1 MKKTQSFLLLCLIAA
16 IPLTMKAQNSIK
28 YPVTKKVDTVD
39 TYFGT
44 KVPDP
49 YRWLENDKSEETAA
63 WVKAENTVTF
73 DYLSKIPFREKM
85 KERLT
90 KIWNFPK
97 YGIPFKQGKHYF
109 FYKNDGMQNQSVLY
123 IQDGLDGAP
132 RMFLDPN
139 KLSADGTIALAE
151 LSVSNDG
158 KYLGYMTSKGGSDW
172 NEAYVMDVESG
183 KLLSD
188 HIIWIKFSGIA
199 WQGDGFYYSRFE
211 EPAKGKELSGM
222 NKNHKIYYHKVGTL
236 QSADKLVYENTAYP
250 DRNYG
255 AQTTEDE
262 NFLIMSE
269 TETTSGNGLYYKDL
283 KKGDKDFKQLTKGF
297 DFDYNVID
305 DVDGK
310 FLMLTNDNAPTYK
323 LVLMDPTNP
332 AKENWKT
339 IIPEKPEVLQSVSYL
354 GGKLIAEYIKDACS
368 KAYIYTL
375 DGKLQGEVQFPG
387 IGTGGGFSGKKDDN
401 TAFYSF
407 TSFTFPSTIY
417 KFDINANKST
427 VYHKSDIDFKT
438 DDYETKQVFYT
449 SKDGTKI
456 PMFLVYKKGLVL
468 NGQNP
473 TLLYGYG
480 GFNISLTPNF
490 SISRLLFLENGGVYA
505 MANIRGGGEYGEA
518 WHKAGMVLNKQNVF
532 DDFIAAAEYLIK
544 EKYTSSEKLAVQGG
558 SNGGLLIGAVMT
570 QRPELFKVAIP
581 QVGVMDMLRYQ
592 KFTIGRGW
600 SSDYGLSDDST
611 QFKYL
616 YKYSP
621 LHNIKDGVKYPA
633 TLVMTADHDDRVVP
647 AHSFKFI
654 ATLQAKQAGTN
665 PVLVRI
671 DTMAGHGAGKPTAKS
686 IEEVTDMMSFIMFN
700 LGMNPKY

>member
-1 MKKTQSFLLLCLIAA
+1 
-16 IPLTMKAQNSIK
+16 MKAQNGIK

-39 TYFGT
+39 NYFGT

-63 WVKAENTVTF
+63 WVKEENAVTY
-73 DYLSKIPFREKM
+73 DYLGKIPFRDKI

-90 KIWNFPK
+90 KMWNFPK

-123 IQDGLDGAP
+123 IQDGLEGTP
-132 RMFLDPN
+132 RVFLDPN
-139 KLSADGTIALAE
+139 KLSADGTISLSE

-172 NEAYVMDVESG
+172 NEAYLMDVESG

-188 HIIWIKFSGIA
+188 HIMWIKESGFG

-211 EPAKGKELSGM
+211 EPAPGKELSGM
-222 NKNHKIYYHKVGTL
+222 NKNHKVYFHKIGTL
-236 QSADKLVYENTAYP
+236 QSADKLVYEDKTHP
-250 DRNYG
+250 DRNFY
-255 AQTTEDE
+255 AMTTEDE
-262 NFLIMSE
+262 NFLILSE

-283 KKGDKDFKQLTKGF
+283 KKGDKDFKQLAKGF

-310 FLMLTNDNAPTYK
+310 FIILTNDNAPTYK
-323 LVLMDPTNP
+323 LVLMDPAMP
-332 AKENWKT
+332 ARENWKT

-354 GGKLIAEYIKDACS
+354 GGKLIAEYIKDAYS

-375 DGKLQGEVQFPG
+375 EGKLEGEVQFPG

-417 KFDINANKST
+417 KFDIKENKST
-427 VYHKSDIDFKT
+427 VYHKPEIDFKA
-438 DDYETKQVFYT
+438 DDFETKQVFYT

-456 PMFLVYKKGLVL
+456 PMFLIYKKGLVL

-490 SISRLLFLENGGVYA
+490 SISRLIFLENGGVYA

-592 KFTIGRGW
+592 KFTIGKGW
-600 SSDYGLSDDST
+600 ASDYGLSDDPV

-621 LHNIKDGVKYPA
+621 LHNIKEGVKYPA

-654 ATLQAKQAGTN
+654 ATLQAKQAGPN

-671 DTMAGHGAGKPTAKS
+671 DTMAGHGFGKPTSKS
-686 IEEVTDMMSFIMFN
+686 IDEAADMMSFIMFN
-700 LGMNPKY
+700 LGMTPKY

>member
-1 MKKTQSFLLLCLIAA
+1 MKKIQSFFMLCLITA
-16 IPLTMKAQNSIK
+16 IPLTMKAQNGIK

-39 TYFGT
+39 NYFGT

-73 DYLSKIPFREKM
+73 NYLSKIPFREKM

-123 IQDGLDGAP
+123 IQDGLDGTP

-211 EPAKGKELSGM
+211 EPVKGKELTAM
-222 NKNHKIYYHKVGTL
+222 NKNHKIYFHKVGTL
-236 QSADKLVYENTAYP
+236 QSADKLVYENTAFP

-255 AQTTEDE
+255 AQITEDE
-262 NFLIMSE
+262 NFLIISE

-283 KKGDKDFKQLTKGF
+283 KKGDKDFKQLAKGF

-310 FLMLTNDNAPTYK
+310 FMMLTNDNAPTYK
-323 LVLMDPTNP
+323 LVLMDPMNP

-401 TAFYSF
+401 TAFYSY

-427 VYHKSDIDFKT
+427 VYHKPDIDFKT

-456 PMFLVYKKGLVL
+456 PMFLIYKKGLVL

-490 SISRLLFLENGGVYA
+490 SISRLLFLESGGVYA

-600 SSDYGLSDDST
+600 SSDYGLSEDST

-621 LHNIKDGVKYPA
+621 LHNIKEGVKYPA

-700 LGMNPKY
+700 LGMSPKY

>member
-1 MKKTQSFLLLCLIAA
+1 
-16 IPLTMKAQNSIK
+16 MKAQNGIK

-39 TYFGT
+39 NYFGT

-63 WVKAENTVTF
+63 WVKAENAVTF
-73 DYLSKIPFREKM
+73 DYLGKIPFREKI

-139 KLSADGTIALAE
+139 KLSTDGTVALAE

-222 NKNHKIYYHKVGTL
+222 NKNHKIYFHKVGTL
-236 QSADKLVYENTAYP
+236 QSADKLVYENTAFP

-544 EKYTSSEKLAVQGG
+544 EKYTSSQKLAVQGG

-592 KFTIGRGW
+592 KFTIGKGW
-600 SSDYGLSDDST
+600 SSDFGLSDDST
-611 QFKYL
+611 QFKYI

-686 IEEVTDMMSFIMFN
+686 IEEVTDMWSFIMFN

>member
-1 MKKTQSFLLLCLIAA
+1 MKKIQSVLMLCLITT
-16 IPLTMKAQNSIK
+16 IPLTMKAQNGIK

-39 TYFGT
+39 NYFGT

-63 WVKAENTVTF
+63 WVKAENAVTF
-73 DYLSKIPFREKM
+73 DYLGKIPFREKI

-139 KLSADGTIALAE
+139 KLSTDGTVALAE

-222 NKNHKIYYHKVGTL
+222 NKNHKIYFHKVGTL
-236 QSADKLVYENTAYP
+236 QSSDKLVYENTAFP

-544 EKYTSSEKLAVQGG
+544 EKYTSSQKLAVQGG

-592 KFTIGRGW
+592 KFTIGKGW
-600 SSDYGLSDDST
+600 SSDFGLSDDST
-611 QFKYL
+611 QFKYI

-686 IEEVTDMMSFIMFN
+686 IEEVTDMWSFIMFN

>member
-1 MKKTQSFLLLCLIAA
+1 MKKLQSLFVLCLIIA
-16 IPLTMKAQNSIK
+16 IPLIMKAQNSLK

-39 TYFGT
+39 NYFGT

-49 YRWLENDKSEETAA
+49 YRWLENDKSDETAA
-63 WVKAENTVTF
+63 WVKAENTVTN
-73 DYLSKIPFREKM
+73 DYLAKIPFREAIKA
-85 KERLT
+85 RLT
-90 KIWNFPK
+90 KMWNFPK
-97 YGIPFKQGKHYF
+97 YGVPFKQGKHYF

-123 IQDGLDGAP
+123 IQDALDGAS
-132 RMFLDPN
+132 RVILDPN
-139 KLSADGTIALAE
+139 KLSTDGTVSLAE
-151 LSVSNDG
+151 LSVSHDG
-158 KYLGYMTSKGGSDW
+158 KYLAYMTSTGGSDW

-188 HIIWIKFSGIA
+188 HIKWIKFSGFG

-211 EPAKGKELSGM
+211 EPTAGKELSQA
-222 NKNHKIYYHKVGTL
+222 NQNHKVYFHKIGTL
-236 QSADKLVYENTAYP
+236 QSADQLIYENKAYP

-255 AQTTEDE
+255 AQTTDDE

-269 TETTSGNGLYYKDL
+269 SETTSGNGLYYKDI
-283 KKGDKDFKQLTKGF
+283 KKGDKDFKQLAKGF
-297 DFDYNVID
+297 DFDYSVID

-310 FLMLTNDNAPTYK
+310 FILLTNEDAPKYK
-323 LVLMDPTNP
+323 LVLMDPANP
-332 AKENWKT
+332 AKANWKT
-339 IIPEKPEVLQSVSYL
+339 IIPEKPEVLQGVSYL
-354 GGKLIAEYIKDACS
+354 GGKLIAEYIKDAYS
-368 KAYIYTL
+368 KAYIYSL
-375 DGKLQGEVQFPG
+375 DGKLEGEVQFPC
-387 IGTGGGFSGKKDDN
+387 IGTAGGFSGKKDDN

-417 KFDINANKST
+417 KFDIKENKST
-427 VYHKSDIDFKT
+427 VYYKSDIDFKT
-438 DDYETKQVFYT
+438 DDFETKQVFYT

-456 PMFLVYKKGLVL
+456 PMFLIYKKGLVL

-480 GFNISLTPNF
+480 GFNISLTPSF
-490 SISRLLFLENGGVYA
+490 SISRLVFLENGGVYA

-518 WHKAGMVLNKQNVF
+518 WHMAGTVLKKQNVF

-592 KFTIGRGW
+592 KFTIGKAW
-600 SSDYGLSDDST
+600 SSDFGSSDDST
-611 QFKYL
+611 QFKYI

-621 LHNIKDGVKYPA
+621 LHNLKAGVKYPA

-654 ATLQAKQAGTN
+654 ATLQEKQAGAN
-665 PVLVRI
+665 PVIVRI
-671 DTMAGHGAGKPTAKS
+671 ESMAGHGSGKPTAKT
-686 IEEVTDMMSFIMFN
+686 IEEVTDMWSFIMFN